1 MVILMKYFNEKFA
14 FTLSEVLITLVII
27 GVVAAI
33 TVPVLFANYQ
43 EKAIKSSLKKNY
55 SALTQALTKYQADN
69 SQRLMLSDIKD
80 EKQMKSILKEYMMV
94 MYDCDE
100 MTGEKACLPT
110 SKNGLFSDSYKN
122 YSKKTNLPKEYYKDG
137 QLVLQD
143 GSLIMIDSN
152 ITQIVPRLYILVDVN
167 GFGKKPNIVGRDVFA
182 FQLSEDGHLL
192 PMGSKGTNFNP
203 DSDCSKTSA
212 SPINGLGCTY
222 KMLID

>member
-1 MVILMKYFNEKFA
+1 MVIFMKYFNKKFA

-55 SALTQALTKYQADN
+55 SALTQALTRYQADN
-69 SQRLMLSDIKD
+69 SQRLMLSDITD
-80 EKQMKSILKEYMMV
+80 DKQMKSILKEYMMV

-110 SKNGLFSDSYKN
+110 SKNGLFSDVYKT
-122 YSKKTNLPKEYYKDG
+122 YSKKSSLPKDYYKDG

-143 GSLIMIDSN
+143 GSLIMIYSN

-192 PMGSKGTNFNP
+192 PMGSKGTNFDP
-203 DSDCSKTSA
+203 DLDCSKTSA
-212 SPINGLGCTY
+212 SFINGLGCTS
-222 KMLID
+222 KMLVD